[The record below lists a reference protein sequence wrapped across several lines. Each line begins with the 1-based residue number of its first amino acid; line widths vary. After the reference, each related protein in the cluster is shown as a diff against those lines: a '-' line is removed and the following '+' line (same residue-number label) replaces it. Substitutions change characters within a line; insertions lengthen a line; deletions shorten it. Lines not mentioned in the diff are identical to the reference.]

1 MEIAQSFKVIEELH
15 GELGSPAAGKRRLE
29 AERVK
34 SFFKFEE
41 VPPAESEQL
50 PILGALENNQNLPE
64 EQQFQIKLKHI
75 MKLASLEARVADDSI
90 ENELVDKRID
100 NVYFAL
106 QKTRKL
112 LGGITFNIGNIILKP
127 SMIERTE
134 EGLNEIDVEEKRIQ
148 EEAEN
153 SSDDEMMEKS
163 IIFQRPEINIR
174 FNSKFTDDSKYTTK
188 QQLKILE
195 VVFWN

>member
-1 MEIAQSFKVIEELH
+1 
-15 GELGSPAAGKRRLE
+15 
-29 AERVK
+29 
-34 SFFKFEE
+34 
-41 VPPAESEQL
+41 
-50 PILGALENNQNLPE
+50 
-64 EQQFQIKLKHI
+64 
-75 MKLASLEARVADDSI
+75 
-90 ENELVDKRID
+90 
-100 NVYFAL
+100 
-106 QKTRKL
+106 L
-112 LGGITFNIGNIILKP
+112 LGGITLNIGNIILKP

-174 FNSKFTDDSKYTTK
+174 FNSKFTDDSKFTTK

-195 VVFWN
+195 VVF

>member
-1 MEIAQSFKVIEELH
+1 
-15 GELGSPAAGKRRLE
+15 
-29 AERVK
+29 
-34 SFFKFEE
+34 
-41 VPPAESEQL
+41 
-50 PILGALENNQNLPE
+50 
-64 EQQFQIKLKHI
+64 
-75 MKLASLEARVADDSI
+75 
-90 ENELVDKRID
+90 
-100 NVYFAL
+100 
-106 QKTRKL
+106 
-112 LGGITFNIGNIILKP
+112 
-127 SMIERTE
+127 MIERTE

-174 FNSKFTDDSKYTTK
+174 FNSKFTDDSKFTTK